1 MRIRHPKGA
10 EGTKNQIT
18 MKTFN
23 RTRQEFTSG
32 QGSYFHRVMPDFTVL
47 GGLVAKSCRGM
58 IPCMIFSLLLLGSN
72 RASAAP
78 PVWESDFG
86 AEVEELTGDD
96 DDTEPVELS

>member
-47 GGLVAKSCRGM
+47 GGLGCQVVPGND
-58 IPCMIFSLLLLGSN
+58 PLHDFQFS
-72 RASAAP
+72 P
-78 PVWESDFG
+78 FG
-86 AEVEELTGDD
+86 N
-96 DDTEPVELS
+96 